1 MRENKEFIYDL
12 IYSQVR
18 MGFFTIAEIKENIL
32 EEINANKFDEEI
44 SEKWVYEIVEEEY
57 QQLLIESLF
66 WDKPTDTERLINAF
80 DELCRMNIIALH
92 NVGYNSTEGEYEVID
107 VEAELNNYNKFS
119 DGYCFYHERDLL
131 QAIVLENSGLQI
143 SFQKIDNYEDIVT
156 INVGRKIVE
165 VLNKN
170 NFTVVWDESSTAK
183 IEIQNFK
190 WQYIFGMNNRDL
202 QDYGAVVDLILKG

>member
-1 MRENKEFIYDL
+1 MRENAEFIYEL

-18 MGFFTIAEIKENIL
+18 MGFFTADEIKENIL
-32 EEINANKFDEEI
+32 QEIEANEFNEEI
-44 SEKWVYEIVEEEY
+44 SEEWVNEIVDEEY

-92 NVGYNSTEGEYEVID
+92 NVGYTSREGKYEVID

-131 QAIVLENSGLQI
+131 RVIALENSGLQI
-143 SFQKIDNYEDIVT
+143 SFQKIDNYQDIVT

-170 NFTVVWDESSTAK
+170 NFTVVWDESSTSK

>member
-1 MRENKEFIYDL
+1 MKENKEFIYEL

-18 MGFFTIAEIKENIL
+18 MGFSTVAEIKENVL
-32 EEINANKFDEEI
+32 QEIEDNEFEEEI
-44 SEKWVYEIVEEEY
+44 SEEWVNEIVQEEY
-57 QQLLIESLF
+57 QQLLIESLL
-66 WDKPTDTERLINAF
+66 WDKPTDTERLITAF

-92 NVGYNSTEGEYEVID
+92 NVGYTNTEGEYEVID

-119 DGYCFYHERDLL
+119 DGYCFYHEQDLL
-131 QAIVLENSGLQI
+131 RAIASENSSLNI
-143 SFQKIDNYEDIVT
+143 SFQKIDNFQDNVT

-170 NFTVVWDESSTAK
+170 NFTVVWDESSTTK

-190 WQYIFGMNNRDL
+190 WQYVFGLNNRDL

>member
-1 MRENKEFIYDL
+1 MKENNEFIYEL

-18 MGFFTIAEIKENIL
+18 MGFSTVAEIKENIL
-32 EEINANKFDEEI
+32 QEIEDNEFEEEI
-44 SEKWVYEIVEEEY
+44 SEEWVNEIVQEEH
-57 QQLLIESLF
+57 QQLLIESLL
-66 WDKPTDTERLINAF
+66 WDKPTDTERLITAF

-92 NVGYNSTEGEYEVID
+92 NVGYTNTEGEYEVID

-119 DGYCFYHERDLL
+119 DGYCFYHEQDLSR
-131 QAIVLENSGLQI
+131 AIASENSSLNI
-143 SFQKIDNYEDIVT
+143 SFQKIDNLQDNVT

-170 NFTVVWDESSTAK
+170 NFTVVWDESSTTK

-190 WQYIFGMNNRDL
+190 WQYVFGMNNRDL